1 METAVPCLGAV
12 CIHTAMLG
20 ARPGS
25 VQSVF
30 PGWALCP
37 YGRVISA
44 NDPAAHRAA
53 PEVTPAVCVPHRGA
67 PQSPRDAQDLSG
79 RFAGSRSLPE
89 AVMGTAAQLW
99 VSGGAVWSRGLG
111 FPLGMP

>member
-44 NDPAAHRAA
+44 NDPTAHRAA
-53 PEVTPAVCVPHRGA
+53 PEVTPAVCEFHTEVPRRAPGMLGTSLGA
-67 PQSPRDAQDLSG
+67 LPAPGPSPR
-79 RFAGSRSLPE
+79 R
-89 AVMGTAAQLW
+89 
-99 VSGGAVWSRGLG
+99 
-111 FPLGMP
+111 